1 MTCLRN
7 ILWTCGIK
15 EITKK
20 IADKLIGN
28 HDDYNNN
35 KSKDEKENDDTMD
48 YDVMWMFFN
57 CDEHVSWGSMNPLYN
72 STVYRKRAGRRA
84 LWKKIKDEVAAGN
97 VIISEDKMSDVRQ
110 AIIGGDPLVAN
121 EFMKYGFIVALDEAA

>member
-1 MTCLRN
+1 MQD
-7 ILWTCGIK
+7 ISWICGIK
-15 EITKK
+15 KQIKEMTKK
-20 IADKLIGN
+20 ITDGFKDA
-28 HDDYNNN
+28 
-35 KSKDEKENDDTMD
+35 DEKENDDMD

-57 CDEHVSWGSMNPLYN
+57 CDENVSWGSMNPLYN
-72 STVYRKRAGRRA
+72 STVYRKRTGRRA

>member
-1 MTCLRN
+1 MQD
-7 ILWTCGIK
+7 ISWICGIK
-15 EITKK
+15 KQIKKMTKK
-20 IADKLIGN
+20 ITDGFKDA
-28 HDDYNNN
+28 
-35 KSKDEKENDDTMD
+35 DEKENDDMD

-57 CDEHVSWGSMNPLYN
+57 CDENVSWGSMNPLYN

>member
-1 MTCLRN
+1 MIYLQD
-7 ILWTCGIK
+7 ISWICGIK
-15 EITKK
+15 KQIKKMTKK
-20 IADKLIGN
+20 ITDGFK
-28 HDDYNNN
+28 DT
-35 KSKDEKENDDTMD
+35 DEKENDDMD

-57 CDEHVSWGSMNPLYN
+57 CDENVSWGSMNPLYN
-72 STVYRKRAGRRA
+72 STVYRKRTGRRA

>member
-1 MTCLRN
+1 MIYLQD
-7 ILWTCGIK
+7 ISWICGIK
-15 EITKK
+15 KQIKKMTKK
-20 IADKLIGN
+20 ITDGFK
-28 HDDYNNN
+28 DT
-35 KSKDEKENDDTMD
+35 DEKENDDMD

-57 CDEHVSWGSMNPLYN
+57 CDENVSWGSMNPLYN
-72 STVYRKRAGRRA
+72 STVYRKRTGRRA

-97 VIISEDKMSDVRQ
+97 IIISEDKMSDVRQ